1 MKYNIKP
8 YQSSDF
14 NIWNNFVAQ
23 AKNATFLFD
32 RNYMDY
38 HQDRFLDA
46 SVMIYDAKNNLKALF
61 VANTVETTLFSHQ
74 GLTYGGLLINEKTKL
89 PEVIELFNDILFYH
103 KELGYKILN
112 IKLLP
117 SIYTSIP
124 AQEMQYI
131 LFLKQAKLYRRDTLS
146 VINLQ
151 ENFTISKDRW
161 YAYRKAQ
168 KNKLVIKNEC
178 NFKDFWNE
186 ILLPNL
192 HEKYNAKPVH
202 TLEEIECLAQKFPHN
217 IQQFNVYFEDK
228 IVAGTTLYI
237 DKKVIKTQYISSSE
251 VGKKQNALDFL
262 FVLLL
267 TEFFSDNSVFKYFD
281 FGSSNGLKNHCLN
294 PELLFWKE
302 SFGARTEIQ
311 DFYELSII

>member
-8 YQSSDF
+8 YQSLDF

-32 RNYMDY
+32 RNYMNY

-89 PEVIELFNDILFYH
+89 PEVIELFNDILFYY
-103 KELGYKILN
+103 KELGYKTLN
-112 IKLLP
+112 IKILP

-161 YAYRKAQ
+161 YAYRKGQ
-168 KNKLVIKNEC
+168 KNKLVIKNERT
-178 NFKDFWNE
+178 FKDFWNE

-192 HEKYNAKPVH
+192 HEKHNAKPVH
-202 TLEEIECLAQKFPHN
+202 TLEEIEYLAQKFPHN

-237 DKKVIKTQYISSSE
+237 DKKVAKTQYISSNA

-262 FVLLL
+262 FVNLL
-267 TEFFSDNSVFKYFD
+267 TNYFIENKLLKYLD
-281 FGSSNGLKNHCLN
+281 FGSSNGTYTSNINESLI
-294 PELLFWKE
+294 FWKE